1 MFYEQK
7 YRIQISDTRRTTNAT
22 NKGFLGLL
30 EDIASLHS
38 SEVGYGIYDMKKTV
52 CDCGCFFVQIFRFTS
67 YFELL
72 EYSYGLQTKQRKEY
86 NGKTN
91 TKKNT
96 QKNAD

>member
-1 MFYEQK
+1 M
-7 YRIQISDTRRTTNAT
+7 I
-22 NKGFLGLL
+22 G
-30 EDIASLHS
+30 
-38 SEVGYGIYDMKKTV
+38 KKTPAIV
-52 CDCGCFFVQIFRFTS
+52 GVFFMQIFRFTS
-67 YFELL
+67 CFELL